1 MRSKSTLYSQEAR
14 ELVRNISI
22 YSGFSPAQLY
32 RFRSKNGE
40 LLPER
45 SK

>member
-14 ELVRNISI
+14 ELVRNISM
-22 YSGFSPAQLY
+22 YSVISPARLY
-32 RFRSKNGE
+32 RFRFKNGE